1 MSNYTFTVK
10 ATDVNGKTG
19 TRQYTLAV
27 LNTANDPLFTF
38 ESSAIVS
45 NNQFFI
51 EYEED
56 IVGTQTFTFDSTTLK
71 SNNQFFIEY
80 EEDIVGTPTFTF
92 DSTTLKSNIE
102 FFTKYEEDLAPNLLF
117 EFPGTDVVSLAAA

>member
-56 IVGTQTFTFDSTTLK
+56 IVGT
-71 SNNQFFIEY
+71 
-80 EEDIVGTPTFTF
+80 PTFTF